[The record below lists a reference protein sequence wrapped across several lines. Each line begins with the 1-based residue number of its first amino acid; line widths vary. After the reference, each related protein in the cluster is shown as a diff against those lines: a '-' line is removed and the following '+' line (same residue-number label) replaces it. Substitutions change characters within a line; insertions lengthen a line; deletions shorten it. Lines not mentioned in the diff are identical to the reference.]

1 MSDWLRSLMGIEIKI
16 IINDQSSWRA
26 KRYRAT
32 PEQIER
38 NRREI
43 AIQNERDQRA
53 REKAYQRAESES
65 PKK

>member
-1 MSDWLRSLMGIEIKI
+1 MGSEIRI
-16 IINDQSSWRA
+16 IINDGAGSNRGA

-53 REKAYQRAESES
+53 WEKAHQRAESETQ
-65 PKK
+65 KK